1 LLIKSKL
8 ASKHLQIKHVIT
20 STAAS
25 EDQSLMTIRASLET
39 VWQLVPELSFIFA
52 FFFITNVLLGVEAIV
67 VVMVDNE
74 SLKILAFSSFD

>member
-1 LLIKSKL
+1 M
-8 ASKHLQIKHVIT
+8 A
-20 STAAS
+20 
-25 EDQSLMTIRASLET
+25 IRASPET